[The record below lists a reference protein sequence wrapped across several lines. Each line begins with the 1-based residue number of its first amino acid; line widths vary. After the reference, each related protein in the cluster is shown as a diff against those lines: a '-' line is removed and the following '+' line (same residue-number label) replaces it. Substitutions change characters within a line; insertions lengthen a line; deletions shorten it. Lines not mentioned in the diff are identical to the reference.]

1 MSRAQSDAGQES
13 FMDKSLNPTTVAGV
27 ASATM
32 TEAVDA
38 ARDQYDSMLDAIRRS
53 PLQAVAIAAGVGLV
67 AALLVRH

>member
-1 MSRAQSDAGQES
+1 
-13 FMDKSLNPTTVAGV
+13 MDNSTGPTTVAEV

-38 ARDQYDSMLDAIRRS
+38 ARDQYDSMLATIRRN
-53 PLQAVAIAAGVGLV
+53 PLQAVGIAAGVGFV

>member
-1 MSRAQSDAGQES
+1 MDNSSDAT
-13 FMDKSLNPTTVAGV
+13 KVAEV

-38 ARDQYDSMLDAIRRS
+38 ARDQYDSMLSAIRRN
-53 PLQAVAIAAGVGLV
+53 PLQAVGIAAGVGFA